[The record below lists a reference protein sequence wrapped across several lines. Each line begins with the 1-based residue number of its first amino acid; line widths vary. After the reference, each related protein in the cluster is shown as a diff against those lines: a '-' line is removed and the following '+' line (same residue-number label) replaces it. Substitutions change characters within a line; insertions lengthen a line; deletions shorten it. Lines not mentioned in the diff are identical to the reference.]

1 MAETGPKMN
10 ATQLVDGILNDLS
23 AVPDG
28 QPIVMVNLLRYR
40 AWADYP
46 PGTETAQI
54 TGRQAYERYTQLTL
68 PFLRKVGARPLWR
81 ADGRACPIA
90 PKGEHWDEVILVRY
104 PSRAAFGRM
113 ISDPEYQSGTIHRT
127 AALEDSRLIAC
138 TSPQRIGRFAWWVL
152 KLSSRLR
159 GR

>member
-1 MAETGPKMN
+1 VNSTE
-10 ATQLVDGILNDLS
+10 LVDEILNRLS
-23 AVPDG
+23 AAVPDG
-28 QPIVMVNLLRYR
+28 EPVVMVNLLRYR
-40 AWADYP
+40 AWADYAS
-46 PGTETAQI
+46 GAEKGQI

-68 PFLRKVGARPLWR
+68 PFLRKVGGRPLWR

-113 ISDPEYQSGTIHRT
+113 VSDPDYQSGTIHRT

-138 TSPQRIGRFAWWVL
+138 TSPQKIGRLAWWLL
-152 KLSSRLR
+152 KLSAKLR